1 ANVPPAV
8 ETSVMKQLG
17 LTQQPI
23 TSQVLPR
30 DLHAEYIATL
40 ALIATSIENWATE
53 IRGLQRSEIHEVEEH
68 FRAGQK
74 GSSAMPHKRNPIGS
88 ENLCGMAR
96 VMRGHVVTAY
106 EDVSLWHECY
116 LSHSSAVW
124 DILTCS
130 TIGFINIYKRVS
142 LQC

>member
-1 ANVPPAV
+1 MFPPAV

-74 GSSAMPHKRNPIGS
+74 GSSAMPHKRNPNWLRKPLWNGAGNAWSRRYSIRGCS
-88 ENLCGMAR
+88 VMA
-96 VMRGHVVTAY
+96 
-106 EDVSLWHECY
+106 
-116 LSHSSAVW
+116 
-124 DILTCS
+124 
-130 TIGFINIYKRVS
+130 
-142 LQC
+142 